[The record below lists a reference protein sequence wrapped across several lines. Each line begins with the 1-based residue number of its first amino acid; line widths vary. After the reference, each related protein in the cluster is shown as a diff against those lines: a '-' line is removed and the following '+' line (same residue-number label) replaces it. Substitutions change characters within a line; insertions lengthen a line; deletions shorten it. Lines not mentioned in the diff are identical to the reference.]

1 MKKQPGVVLFSFLNL
16 DKHSAIPLFQQL
28 NTQIRQAVLSGRL
41 SSGKRLPAS
50 RILAIE
56 IGVSRTTVITAFE
69 QLVAEGYLESR
80 IGSGTFVA
88 SNLDKSISEF
98 PPTLNLRQSELPQQ
112 PSRLSRR
119 GALLAKSLSYVVPK
133 YPKSFL
139 PNQPAFDQFPFGV
152 WSRLVARQNRNPGY
166 DKLNYGNAAGY
177 SPLRRAIAGYLHHTR
192 GIKCDEGQIIVVTGA
207 QMALGL
213 SAWVLLDPGDTVIME
228 DPSLLVTRDTL
239 TGFGGRIVNAPVDK
253 NGMNVSAGIA
263 KAPDARMA
271 IVAPSHQYPLGVTLS
286 LSRRLEL
293 LAWSNQAESWIIEDD
308 YDSEFRFS
316 GAPLAPL
323 QTIDQNGRVIYV
335 GTFSKVLFPSLRIG
349 YLVVPPEL
357 VDAYCAAIGLLIRN
371 TPTLNQATLAE
382 FIDNGHFS
390 AHIRKMRL
398 LYVERHEAIVAA
410 VRKDLSGMV
419 DISPAQA
426 GMNVIG
432 WLGSNSK
439 DIEVEYK
446 LKVHGILSS
455 AMSPRFIEQSPRPG
469 LLLGFGCTPVEKIQ
483 PAIQKMAQS
492 MEMI

>member
-1 MKKQPGVVLFSFLNL
+1 MNKQPGVVLFSFLNL
-16 DKHSAIPLFQQL
+16 DKNSEIPLFQQL

-41 SSGKRLPAS
+41 PSRIRLPSS
-50 RILAIE
+50 RALAIE

-69 QLVAEGYLESR
+69 QLIAEGYLESR
-80 IGSGTFVA
+80 IGSGTYVA
-88 SNLDKSISEF
+88 GNLDKNIGEL
-98 PPTLNLRQSELPQQ
+98 PPTLSLRPSEHLRPASQ
-112 PSRLSRR
+112 LSRR
-119 GALLAKSLSYVVPK
+119 GALLAKSISYKVPE
-133 YPKSFL
+133 YPTSFL
-139 PNQPAFDQFPFGV
+139 PNQPAFDRFPFGV

-177 SPLRRAIAGYLHHTR
+177 PPLRRAIASYLRHTR

-213 SAWVLLDPGDTVIME
+213 SAWVLLDPGDSVIME
-228 DPSLLVTRDTL
+228 DPSLLVTRDMF

-253 NGMNVSAGIA
+253 NGMSVSAGIA

-293 LAWSNQAESWIIEDD
+293 LAWSNRAESWIIEDD

-357 VDAYCAAIGLLIRN
+357 VDAYCAAVGLLIRN
-371 TPTLNQATLAE
+371 TPTLNQAALTE

-390 AHIRKMRL
+390 THIRKMRL
-398 LYVERHEAIVAA
+398 IYAERHEAIVVAI
-410 VRKDLSGMV
+410 RKYLGGMV

-426 GMNVIG
+426 GLNVIG
-432 WLGSNSK
+432 WLAENCNDLEAERQMK
-439 DIEVEYK
+439 A
-446 LKVHGILSS
+446 HGILSS
-455 AMSPRFIEQSPRPG
+455 PMSPRFIEHPPRQG
-469 LLLGFGCTPVEKIQ
+469 LFLGFGCTPVEKIA
-483 PAIQKMAQS
+483 PAVKKMATALGA
-492 MEMI
+492 